1 MLSDYEM
8 SIRNALIRFIHKFIN
23 CCETSIYSDYELDA
37 DSYVIYVECY
47 RYQREIVSDAI
58 ENGLDKN
65 YVPYISILS
74 NNQSPC
80 IHKFIIKREHVENL
94 LVLNKMKGD

>member
-23 CCETSIYSDYELDA
+23 CCETSICSDYELDT

-47 RYQREIVSDAI
+47 PYQREIVSDAI
-58 ENGLDKN
+58 ENALDKN
-65 YVPYISILS
+65 FIPYRAILS

-80 IHKFIIKREHVENL
+80 IHKFIIKREFVENI
-94 LVLNKMKGD
+94 LV